1 MKTDEVRHLLE
12 RYYDGTATVEE
23 TASLKRF
30 FAETAADTLPADLR
44 ADAAMF
50 RAMAR
55 KETPAVPA
63 GLEQRILAA
72 TVGEKPRRRRFSWKL
87 TLSAAATAAVL
98 ITVAVSLF
106 TGSPDKAPQ
115 QQQFAALKEQPVE
128 PAAPD
133 TVAALTAEVAS
144 EPAKTVVAVEE
155 KRAVS
160 EPRVADVPEKVVTED
175 FTVVARYREVTDS
188 AEVVE
193 ITSTLIAA
201 IDATIYA
208 GFGQAEKGL
217 RDTEAAI
224 DIIRDP
230 FSLIKTQ

>member
-23 TASLKRF
+23 TASLKRY

-44 ADAAMF
+44 ADASMF

-55 KETPAVPA
+55 KEAPAVPA

-72 TVGEKPRRRRFSWKL
+72 TVGEKARQRRFSWKL
-87 TLSAAATAAVL
+87 TLSAAAAAAVL
-98 ITVAVSLF
+98 ITLGVSLF

-115 QQQFAALKEQPVE
+115 QQQFAALKEQPAE

-160 EPRVADVPEKVVTED
+160 EPRIVAPERVVTEE
-175 FTVVARYREVTDS
+175 FTVAARYREVTDS

-193 ITSTLIAA
+193 ITSVLLAT
-201 IDATIYA
+201 IDATLEA
-208 GFGQAEKGL
+208 GFGQAERGL

>member
-1 MKTDEVRHLLE
+1 MNTDEVRHLLD

-30 FAETAADTLPADLR
+30 FAEVSADTLPSDLR

-50 RAMAR
+50 RAMTRR
-55 KETPAVPA
+55 KVAAVPS

-87 TLSAAATAAVL
+87 TLSAAAAAAVL
-98 ITVAVSLF
+98 ITLGVTLF

-115 QQQFAALKEQPVE
+115 QQQFAAVKEQPAVT

-133 TVAALTAEVAS
+133 TVAELPVKTAEA
-144 EPAKTVVAVEE
+144 PATVAVEE
-155 KRAVS
+155 KRTVS
-160 EPRVADVPEKVVTED
+160 VPRITSAPERVVTED
-175 FTVVARYREVTDS
+175 FTVAARYREVTDS

-193 ITSTLIAA
+193 ITSTLIAT

-208 GFGQAEKGL
+208 GFGQAERGL
-217 RDTEAAI
+217 RDTEEAI
-224 DIIRDP
+224 EIIRDP
-230 FSLIKTQ
+230 FTLIKTQ